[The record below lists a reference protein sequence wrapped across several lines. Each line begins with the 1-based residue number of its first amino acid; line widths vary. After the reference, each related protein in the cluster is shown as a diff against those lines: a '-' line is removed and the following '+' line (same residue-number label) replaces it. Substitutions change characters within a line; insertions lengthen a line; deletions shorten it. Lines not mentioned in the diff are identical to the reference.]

1 MQTLETASFFITV
14 YDTGLAEVTIKN
26 NQIIEVDDVLKS
38 RDFVTSILPNK
49 KIFFLATSG

>member
-49 KIFFLATSG
+49 IFF